1 MSKEEFDPEEFDPE
15 QIEQFAIPKSML
27 ERLYDFTGSTNK
39 DRGFCLSYVTQSG
52 EVMVIH
58 KADSQIIDLG
68 LRKGLEK
75 YLIEL
80 EESESG
86 GLDPQ

>member
-1 MSKEEFDPEEFDPE
+1 MNKDDFDPEEFDPE
-15 QIEQFAIPKSML
+15 KIQEFAIPTSLL
-27 ERLYDFTGSTNK
+27 ERLYDFTGSTTK

-80 EESESG
+80 EDSEG
-86 GLDPQ
+86 GGFER